1 MFDLSNLNENQRKA
15 AEFNEGPCLV
25 IAAAGTGKTTVLI
38 HRVAN
43 LVFNGVNERS
53 ILLLTFTNK
62 AANEM
67 KERACKILEKDTL
80 ELTACTYH
88 SFCVQYL
95 RKYAALLGLNSSFTI
110 IDGTDAGDVMK
121 ILKEEKGYNEEAK
134 FPTHKA
140 LVNIFSTS
148 INKELSIDKV
158 VEILYPEYVKYLD
171 DIKLIK
177 ESYIQYKLDKNILD
191 YDDILTLFL
200 SLIKNNDNICKKIS
214 DTFEYIMVD
223 EYQDSNGIQSKI
235 LKELR
240 KYENKNLM
248 VVGDDQQCLPKG
260 TKILTENGFK
270 NIEDI
275 SLKDSLIVAG
285 GRGVTCKINPESI
298 SRKKY
303 SGDLISIKT
312 KSGKKLS
319 ATPNHII
326 FADYKIKNKYFVY
339 LMYSSKL
346 GFRIGKSSYLK
357 SNERNGY
364 ESRMINEGAERVWL
378 LKVCDSD
385 REAHF
390 YEQYYAVKYGLP
402 LYVFYTKGRKCIL
415 TQDDVNN
422 LFASID
428 TFSRGRKLLQD
439 LNMFFEYPHYM
450 NQIRSTENG
459 RNFRR
464 LNFCMFGSNRRHKM
478 GDFKGFKH
486 ELSYNTI
493 DEEFDAIGNKYMGN
507 TSSKKKNIY
516 GCHYN
521 NGRKVLGDQ
530 DVLLDIS
537 EKILGELPD
546 IYLKKMAHLT
556 DNKKYEFSPF
566 SNLRVGMKICYY
578 LNNEII
584 EDEIISVERSYY
596 DGYVY
601 DINVPLYRNYI
612 AENIV
617 VHNCL
622 YGFRGSKF
630 DNIMHFPDEFEKT
643 EVIVLDEN
651 YRSNQEI
658 LDVANVVI
666 NKAKEKYEKSLK
678 GTHKAGRKPI
688 LMECYNTEEESKYI
702 LNEIEKLLCPPYNY
716 EMKDIAVLI
725 RNSKD
730 SYMLESLLTRNYYSY
745 EKYGGIKFLE
755 KSFIKDIFSFLKV
768 SVNDKDELAWFRLLQ
783 LYPNIGIVYAKKL
796 TESILKNGVEE
807 LLDDKYNG
815 RKYAEYFE
823 DIYEKTTYLK
833 GLDIKEQ
840 LDYLI
845 DTYYFELQK
854 TKIETSKM
862 SKNKKTELLS
872 EIKDNKE
879 EAQVLKEFAL
889 GYTSTLKFLTDLTLE
904 TPEKSSSKDKITIS
918 TVHSAKGLEWK
929 AVFIVNCING
939 SFPSPSRITPKG
951 AESVKWIEEE
961 EEEERRIFYVAVT
974 RAKNYLYLTYP
985 KVKFGYD
992 KMPERTELSDF
1003 IDKDLKKT
1011 LDYQIKERETWYW

>member
-1 MFDLSNLNENQRKA
+1 MFDLSKLNENQRKA

-110 IDGTDAGDVMK
+110 IDGTDAVEVMK

-148 INKELSIDKV
+148 INRELSIDKV
-158 VEILYPEYVKYLD
+158 VEIVYPEYTKYLD
-171 DIKLIK
+171 DIKIIK
-177 ESYIQYKLDKNILD
+177 EAYIQYKLDKNILD

-223 EYQDSNGIQSKI
+223 EYQDSNGIQFQI
-235 LKELR
+235 LNELR

-248 VVGDDQQCLPKG
+248 VVGDDQQ
-260 TKILTENGFK
+260 
-270 NIEDI
+270 
-275 SLKDSLIVAG
+275 SL
-285 GRGVTCKINPESI
+285 
-298 SRKKY
+298 Y
-303 SGDLISIKT
+303 S
-312 KSGKKLS
+312 
-319 ATPNHII
+319 
-326 FADYKIKNKYFVY
+326 
-339 LMYSSKL
+339 
-346 GFRIGKSSYLK
+346 
-357 SNERNGY
+357 
-364 ESRMINEGAERVWL
+364 
-378 LKVCDSD
+378 
-385 REAHF
+385 
-390 YEQYYAVKYGLP
+390 
-402 LYVFYTKGRKCIL
+402 
-415 TQDDVNN
+415 
-422 LFASID
+422 
-428 TFSRGRKLLQD
+428 
-439 LNMFFEYPHYM
+439 
-450 NQIRSTENG
+450 
-459 RNFRR
+459 
-464 LNFCMFGSNRRHKM
+464 
-478 GDFKGFKH
+478 
-486 ELSYNTI
+486 
-493 DEEFDAIGNKYMGN
+493 
-507 TSSKKKNIY
+507 
-516 GCHYN
+516 
-521 NGRKVLGDQ
+521 
-530 DVLLDIS
+530 
-537 EKILGELPD
+537 
-546 IYLKKMAHLT
+546 
-556 DNKKYEFSPF
+556 
-566 SNLRVGMKICYY
+566 
-578 LNNEII
+578 
-584 EDEIISVERSYY
+584 
-596 DGYVY
+596 
-601 DINVPLYRNYI
+601 
-612 AENIV
+612 
-617 VHNCL
+617 
-622 YGFRGSKF
+622 FRGSRF
-630 DNIMHFPDEFEKT
+630 DNIMHFPDEFENT

-658 LDVANVVI
+658 LDVANVI
-666 NKAKEKYEKSLK
+666 IDKAKEKYEKSLK
-678 GTHKAGRKPI
+678 GTHKVGRKPI

-755 KSFIKDIFSFLKV
+755 KSFIKDIFAFLKV

-796 TESILKNGVEE
+796 TENILKNGVEE
-807 LLDDKYNG
+807 LLNDKYNG

-854 TKIETSKM
+854 TKIESSKM

-879 EAQVLKEFAL
+879 EAQVLKEFASS
-889 GYTSTLKFLTDLTLE
+889 YTSTLKFLTDLTLE

-951 AESVKWIEEE
+951 VESIKWIEEE

-974 RAKNYLYLTYP
+974 RAKDYLYLTYP
-985 KVKFGYD
+985 KVRFGYD
-992 KMPERTELSDF
+992 KMPERTEISDF
-1003 IDKDLKKT
+1003 IDKDLRKT
-1011 LDYQIKERETWYW
+1011 LDFQIKERETWYW